1 MKLVDRF
8 LESPLAYS
16 LWQAPFA
23 GRKFA
28 PIAARVDVSGA
39 SRVLD
44 VGCGPG
50 TNRRRFS
57 HASYVGIDLNSR
69 YVRRARA
76 RAGGSYVVA
85 DVANLP
91 LGQSAS
97 FDFIL
102 VNSLLHHIPTSEVE
116 GLLDQLAGLLAPV
129 GRIHV
134 LDLVLARRG
143 ATARLLAKHDRGSY
157 PRPWDDWM
165 ALLSRRFQPV
175 VAEGY
180 SIDLLGLPL
189 WHMIY
194 FQGRTE

>member
-1 MKLVDRF
+1 MRLVDRF

-57 HASYVGIDLNSR
+57 HASYVGIDLNPR

-91 LGQSAS
+91 LVQEAS

-102 VNSLLHHIPTSEVE
+102 VNSLLHHIPTPQVE
-116 GLLDQLAGLLAPV
+116 SLLDRLAGLLAPA
-129 GRIHV
+129 GRIHI
-134 LDLVLARRG
+134 LDLVLAERG
-143 ATARLLAKHDRGSY
+143 TTARLLAQYDRGSY
-157 PRPWDDWM
+157 PRAWDDWM
-165 ALLSRRFQPV
+165 ALLSRRFRPV
-175 VAEGY
+175 VAEAY

-194 FQGRTE
+194 FQGCTE

>member
-1 MKLVDRF
+1 MRLVDRF
-8 LESPLAYS
+8 LESPVAYS

-28 PIAARVDVSGA
+28 PIASHVDVSDA

-50 TNRRRFS
+50 TNRRRFR
-57 HASYVGIDLNSR
+57 HASYVGVDLNPR

-85 DVANLP
+85 DVTHLP
-91 LGQSAS
+91 LAQSAS

-102 VNSLLHHIPTSEVE
+102 VNSLMHHIPTPEVE
-116 GLLDQLAGLLAPV
+116 ELLDRLAGLLAPA

-134 LDLVLARRG
+134 LDLVLAGRG
-143 ATARLLAKHDRGSY
+143 TTARLLAQYDRGGY

-165 ALLSRRFQPV
+165 VLLSRRFQPV